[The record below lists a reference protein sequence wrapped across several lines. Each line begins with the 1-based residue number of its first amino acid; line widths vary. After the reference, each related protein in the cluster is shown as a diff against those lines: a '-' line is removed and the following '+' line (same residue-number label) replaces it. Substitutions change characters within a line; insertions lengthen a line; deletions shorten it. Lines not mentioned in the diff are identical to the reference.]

1 METLERKIKNTNWK
15 MKEGDSCWVEKDA
28 ELKRDV
34 IYFTPV
40 HIPPSPSPTSTI
52 PPGAPPSQRCCIYYD
67 KSFSNLFGYR
77 ELLISRICL
86 FSLGWNDQDAKWI
99 KKLYTLLACAALEVR
114 CILHNIC
121 GFFPCLFLTRGRKHE
136 QCHVVDS
143 FDVLRQISESKTVF
157 SISNQ

>member
-1 METLERKIKNTNWK
+1 
-15 MKEGDSCWVEKDA
+15 MKEGDSRWVEKDA

-52 PPGAPPSQRCCIYYD
+52 LPGAPPSQHCCIYYD

-86 FSLGWNDQDAKWI
+86 FSLGWNDQDAKWQGHP
-99 KKLYTLLACAALEVR
+99 T
-114 CILHNIC
+114 
-121 GFFPCLFLTRGRKHE
+121 
-136 QCHVVDS
+136 
-143 FDVLRQISESKTVF
+143 TVF
-157 SISNQ
+157 SRMLLDAVLGYLEYF